1 MPFKCYLYHKA
12 VMINIFVT
20 AMYHQTVS
28 QRKYERGDESKETNV
43 FPLFTNR
50 CKKQQQKKSIITG
63 LRFHFR
69 SEVFYKLTICYV

>member
-1 MPFKCYLYHKA
+1 MPFKYYLYLKA
-12 VMINIFVT
+12 VMINIFET

-50 CKKQQQKKSIITG
+50 CKKQQQQKINYYRIKIPFQERGI
-63 LRFHFR
+63 L
-69 SEVFYKLTICYV
+69 